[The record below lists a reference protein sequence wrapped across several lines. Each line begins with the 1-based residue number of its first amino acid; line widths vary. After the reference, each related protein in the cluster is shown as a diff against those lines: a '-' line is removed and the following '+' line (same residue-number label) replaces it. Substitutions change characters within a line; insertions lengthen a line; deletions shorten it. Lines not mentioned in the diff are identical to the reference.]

1 MSSSRRCQ
9 IQIQQRNRVDILGW
23 GFRQK
28 WSCWSQFHTILITH
42 HRWIHSKNSA
52 LLSFPPNSGFQ
63 LINLSSPSCIVD
75 IDRGRL
81 ERWNA
86 GTLERWNPELLILTT
101 RPGMLERWNAGTLE
115 YWQWGQE
122 RWNARMLEPLLVR
135 GSNNFCYLNFNTIL
149 LIFINKDFIK
159 KVNNFLF
166 WLFFIFNE
174 VLHLTALT

>member
-23 GFRQK
+23 GFHQK
-28 WSCWSQFHTILITH
+28 WSCWSQFHTILIIH

-63 LINLSSPSCIVD
+63 LVNLSSPLCILD
-75 IDRGRL
+75 IDRRTL
-81 ERWNA
+81 EGWNA
-86 GTLERWNPELLILTT
+86 GTLERWNPELLLGTT
-101 RPGMLERWNAGTLE
+101 RPRMLKRWNAGTLE

-122 RWNARMLEPLLVR
+122 RWKGVR

-149 LIFINKDFIK
+149 SVFANKDFIK
-159 KVNNFLF
+159 IVK
-166 WLFFIFNE
+166 LFFILIKFYF
-174 VLHLTALT
+174 